1 MQRVSVRI
9 PSQKMSGEWNPA
21 AMRAPQATPA
31 RFRLSF
37 ALIAGLP
44 KGMPNTTSE
53 GGARHEEPGDN
64 GGPPSAPPFGSLWR
78 ARI

>member
-1 MQRVSVRI
+1 MESGGHESTPGNSGPVS
-9 PSQKMSGEWNPA
+9 A
-21 AMRAPQATPA
+21 
-31 RFRLSF
+31 LF